1 MSMQSHPFTCTASE
15 WYFTR
20 VFMRIEQGAGPMDA
34 LLKEQTKK
42 GFTPLKLF
50 LLAVIMIVFN
60 GILQVLPDFPM
71 KVLLSYLLGIAIFGC
86 IIAAIITLKNAGS
99 SYEKLV
105 ASLTNEPTVN
115 ENVILYELTNEGI
128 HINYFNQMGREQM
141 LFIRWEDIQ
150 EMTIGDMS
158 YMYTESDSDS
168 MKAERFK
175 GNIKKAFKQ
184 AEAQL
189 GHFPYEPKLE
199 YSEVQAV
206 YLKMTN
212 LRYSELPIPPSW
224 YKNGEYERFVNEMNE
239 HFKISF
245 E

>member
-1 MSMQSHPFTCTASE
+1 MTVKSRPFTCTASE

-42 GFTPLKLF
+42 GFTPLKVF
-50 LLAVIMIVFN
+50 LLAVIMIILN

-71 KVLLSYLLGIAIFGC
+71 KVGFSYLLGIVIFGC

-128 HINYFNQMGREQM
+128 HMNYFNQMGREQM
-141 LFIRWEDIQ
+141 LFIRWENIQ

-184 AEAQL
+184 AEVQL
-189 GHFPYEPKLE
+189 GHFPYEPKLV
-199 YSEVQAV
+199 YSDVTAIF
-206 YLKMTN
+206 LKTSN
-212 LRYSELPIPPSW
+212 QRTSELPIPPSW
-224 YKNGEYERFVNEMNE
+224 HKNGEYERFVNEMNE
-239 HFKISF
+239 HLKTSI